1 MRSVRLLAPARQEI
15 RDAAEYY
22 ESRAKGLGVD
32 FTEKINTAVLDVF
45 KNPER
50 WPVIGMNVR
59 RRLIS
64 RFPYCLLY
72 RVDADEV
79 IVLAVMHLSRHPLYW
94 RGRK

>member
-1 MRSVRLLAPARQEI
+1 MRPVRLLTPARQEI

-32 FTEKINTAVLDVF
+32 FIDKINAAVLDICE
-45 KNPER
+45 NPQR
-50 WPVIGMNVR
+50 WPITGTDVR
-59 RRLIS
+59 RRLIN

-79 IVLAVMHLSRHPLYW
+79 VVLAVMHLSRHPFYW
-94 RGRK
+94 RGRR